1 MLRRRVGVSDAR
13 PTVWLLV
20 IDCRVK
26 PGNDRKERPPYVR
39 GHGSRAHSSITNIT
53 ASDAMARYSPELI
66 AAIRHDYENTDKS
79 LARIA
84 ADHGVSER
92 SVNRMRDREGWARRS
107 ERVRHLPPAMQ
118 ALREATELLAEGASP
133 PATRT
138 VVGRGGERSEPGW
151 GVALANLPPTPD
163 PSPPLATLAGG
174 GATENPALA
183 KTALPETGDAPP
195 RAPIERIERLVEREL
210 AAEEAVRNRLGPL
223 PRQPADAERCAR
235 TLATLTQTLHAL
247 ARLRSGLAPDS
258 ELSNDDM
265 PRDIDEFRRELARRI
280 RAFVQSRTGGG
291 LCAGVPAG
299 DDPAGEP

>member
-1 MLRRRVGVSDAR
+1 M
-13 PTVWLLV
+13 
-20 IDCRVK
+20 DCRGK
-26 PGNDRKERPPYVR
+26 PGSDRKERSPYIR
-39 GHGSRAHSSITNIT
+39 GHGSRAHSSIINIT

-66 AAIRHDYENTDKS
+66 AAMRHDYEDTDKS

-92 SVNRMRDREGWARRS
+92 TVNRMRDREGWVRRS

-118 ALREATELLAEGASP
+118 ALREATKLLAARAQGREAGAAAAP
-133 PATRT
+133 PPERGRSTRKARR
-138 VVGRGGERSEPGW
+138 VRVDLRSNDTRPPP
-151 GVALANLPPTPD
+151 PPTPRK
-163 PSPPLATLAGG
+163 GG
-174 GATENPALA
+174 GARGLFGAGACDGSMLAEEGEPPPASGL
-183 KTALPETGDAPP
+183 TT
-195 RAPIERIERLVEREL
+195 IERIERLVEREL
-210 AAEEAVRNRLGPL
+210 AAEEAVRAQLGPL
-223 PRQPADAERCAR
+223 PRHPADAERCAR

-291 LCAGVPAG
+291 LCEGVPAC
-299 DDPAGEP
+299 DDAAVQS